1 MHLASSRYI
10 YPPRPMKEAVPF
22 DSVDMYKRSGWIAQ
36 TKFNDLRTVFSI
48 ENSQAKIFNRHH
60 GPHKT
65 YTLSD
70 ALRAEIVEAAEKFGL
85 DLDKWNY
92 LDGGLLHG
100 KHKIMKDT
108 LVIWD
113 ILVRDNDW
121 LLNTTYKERYDS
133 LVVTSDPFIV
143 DVNGTKFDFGIKV
156 TENIFVPHLW
166 DSYQEAWDFVKI
178 VNEAAGWVEGEG
190 GECLLEGI
198 VVKDPNGRL
207 KPAVRENNNAD
218 WQSRCRI
225 RTGRHLF

>member
-22 DSVDMYKRSGWIAQ
+22 DSVDMYKRAGWIAQ
-36 TKFNDLRTVFSI
+36 LKYNDKRTVFSV
-48 ENSQAKIFNRHH
+48 EGNQAEISSRHR

-100 KHKIMKDT
+100 KHRIMKDT

-121 LLNTTYKERYDS
+121 LLDTTYKERYDS
-133 LVVTSDPFIV
+133 LVVSSDPFMV
-143 DVNGTKFDFGIKV
+143 DVNGTEFDFGIKI
-156 TENIFVPHLW
+156 TENIFVPRLW
-166 DSYQEAWDFVKI
+166 DNYQDAWEYVKT
-178 VNEAAGWVEGEG
+178 VNEAAGWAEGEG
-190 GECLLEGI
+190 GECLLEGLFL
-198 VVKDPNGRL
+198 KDPNGRL
-207 KPAVRENNNAD
+207 KPAVRENNNTD

-225 RTGRHLF
+225 RTGRSRF